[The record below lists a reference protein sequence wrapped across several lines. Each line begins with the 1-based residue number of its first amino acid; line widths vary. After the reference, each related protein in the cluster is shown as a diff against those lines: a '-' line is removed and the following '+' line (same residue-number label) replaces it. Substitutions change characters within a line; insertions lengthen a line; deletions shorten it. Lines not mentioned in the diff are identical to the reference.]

1 LTASEY
7 EETDMIYEYR
17 SYEAVPGRLDD
28 VDARFRDLTIK
39 IFERLGIQ
47 TAGFWTAADPDRLV
61 YLLKWTDT
69 AERDVKWKQFL
80 ADGEWKAGKA
90 ASEANGPIV
99 TGNHSEYWTPT
110 SYSAL
115 Q

>member
-1 LTASEY
+1 V
-7 EETDMIYEYR
+7 IYEYR
-17 SYEAVPGRLDD
+17 SYQAVPGRLGD

-47 TAGFWTAADPDRLV
+47 TAGFFTATDPDRLV
-61 YLLKWTDT
+61 YLLRWADT

-80 ADGEWKAGKA
+80 ADPEWKAGKA
-90 ASEANGPIV
+90 ASEASGPIV
-99 TGNHSEYWTPT
+99 AGNHSEFWAPT

-115 Q
+115 R